1 MGVWFALDLS
11 AKHEDVEAVVL
22 YYGTADE
29 IDHGRGRA
37 PVLGHF
43 AERDEYEPADEVASL
58 EDDLRRAR
66 RPVRFEV
73 YPGVGH
79 WFAEEDRPEAYDA
92 AAASLAFRRT
102 VGFLG
107 R

>member
-1 MGVWFALDLS
+1 M
-11 AKHEDVEAVVL
+11 
-22 YYGTADE
+22 
-29 IDHGRGRA
+29 
-37 PVLGHF
+37 LGHF
-43 AERDEYEPADEVASL
+43 AERDEFEPVDEVASL
-58 EDDLRRAR
+58 EDDLRRAG

-79 WFAEEDRPEAYDA
+79 WFAEEDRPAAYDA

-102 VGFLG
+102 VGFLQSQHSA